1 MSTVGKDNQG
11 RLPGVRKAKPAVDH
25 HQSHH
30 DHQYLN
36 DHHNQYGSHGH
47 HYPHALDMAAE
58 TPSRDATGSA
68 HISASDTAFACVNAD
83 DRANTSARG
92 GILIR
97 GGNCADG
104 LNYQCSRSPPSPR
117 KCVEMGHPACVSF
130 ENTTSTMNIR
140 MRTDCEQ
147 NNICAHHLCRAMPPW
162 YTIAHIR
169 LWLKSQA
176 HNCFPNPQ
184 STWSTMWRSIL
195 STMHHLSR
203 FETSATLE

>member
-1 MSTVGKDNQG
+1 
-11 RLPGVRKAKPAVDH
+11 
-25 HQSHH
+25 
-30 DHQYLN
+30 
-36 DHHNQYGSHGH
+36 
-47 HYPHALDMAAE
+47 MATITH
-58 TPSRDATGSA
+58 TPSTWPPKLLPETQLALRTFRPRTPPSLV
-68 HISASDTAFACVNAD
+68 STRN
-83 DRANTSARG
+83 DRANTSERG

-97 GGNCADG
+97 GGADG

-169 LWLKSQA
+169 SWLNSQA